1 MDLSLIIL
9 NYQSMHMVREQLR
22 VLAGCS
28 FPFSTEIIV
37 VDNASGDHQGEG
49 LRRGF
54 PQARFL
60 MLARNQGM
68 GGGNNRGLEA
78 AHGTYALILNPD
90 IVVFPEA
97 IEHLYGYMHAHPRAG
112 MCGPKLLNPDGTLQ
126 ESCFRFPRW
135 ITPLSRRTKFAM
147 LPWGRRELDR
157 FLMRDW
163 DHAAARPV
171 DWLLGGA
178 LMVRREAFE
187 KVGMFDERFFLFFEE
202 TDWCRRFWQHGWEVV
217 YVPEAVMVHYPHRLS
232 SGKGMSVLF
241 SRMAWIHIASWA
253 KYFCK
258 WRGVKKSRNQ
268 EIKKSNVVSLFF

>member
-49 LRRGF
+49 LRRDF

-157 FLMRDW
+157 FLMR
-163 DHAAARPV
+163 
-171 DWLLGGA
+171 
-178 LMVRREAFE
+178 
-187 KVGMFDERFFLFFEE
+187 
-202 TDWCRRFWQHGWEVV
+202 FWQHGWEVV